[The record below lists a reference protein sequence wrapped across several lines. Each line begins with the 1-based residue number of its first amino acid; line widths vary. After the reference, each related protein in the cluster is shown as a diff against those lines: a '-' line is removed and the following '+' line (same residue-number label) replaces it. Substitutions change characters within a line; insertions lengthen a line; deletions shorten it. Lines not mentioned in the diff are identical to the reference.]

1 MELQNQKC
9 LIYQSELDVMA
20 KYMAD
25 SPSIETGGELF
36 GYWSNKFE
44 PIIQFVSGPGKNA
57 LHEIAFFRQDPEYLN
72 VVGQVL
78 FNEYGLFH
86 IGTWHSHHRLGLEYP
101 SHHDS
106 FSMNNAV
113 KTHGLSKFI
122 LMIGTYRKGVASVK
136 GFSYPSAD
144 NLEEVR
150 FQLIKSK
157 SPIRKQ
163 LEISHP
169 DVVITSK
176 IKNKKMEN
184 FEKIENQN
192 IAVFPMGSFLESKA
206 GQSKLYEITEVLKNE
221 NDNVRILQSESNSEV
236 YLSFRKRGDSY
247 ELVFPSAFP
256 VTPPILLIIRDGHRL
271 PCKQDHWPDDPF
283 VDTEKVVQNFITN
296 SINLSRL

>member
-9 LIYQSELDVMA
+9 LIYQSELDLMA
-20 KYMAD
+20 KYIAD
-25 SPSIETGGELF
+25 SPRIETGGELF

-44 PIIQFVSGPGKNA
+44 PVIQFVTGPGKNA
-57 LHEIAFFRQDPEYLN
+57 LHEVAFFRQDPEYLN
-72 VVGQVL
+72 VIGQVMY
-78 FNEYGLFH
+78 NEYGLFH

-101 SHHDS
+101 SNHDS

-113 KTHGLSKFI
+113 MTHDLSKFI
-122 LMIGTYRKGVASVK
+122 LMIGTYKKGVASVK
-136 GFSYPSAD
+136 GFAYPSTVY
-144 NLEEVR
+144 LEEVG

-169 DVVITSK
+169 DVIIPSK

-184 FEKIENQN
+184 FERVEAQN
-192 IAVFPMGSFLESKA
+192 IAVFPTGSFLHSKA
-206 GQSKLYEITEVLKNE
+206 GRRKLFEITEVLKNE
-221 NDNVRILQSESNSEV
+221 NENVRILQSESNSEV
-236 YLSFRKRGDSY
+236 YLSFGKSGKSY

-256 VTPPILLIIRDGHRL
+256 VAPPTLSIIHNGSRF
-271 PCKQDHWPDDPF
+271 PCKQDYWPDDPF
-283 VDTEKVVQNFITN
+283 VDTEKLVQKFITN